1 MDYLIKRLVL
11 LSLGSLFISGCAN
24 TSYQKTMIES
34 DITGFYSYTKSMIG
48 VASVQAVQLNSDGSG
63 FNCSYSVGKPGINK
77 VPIKHI
83 GNNIWASSSF
93 GTAEITK
100 NSDGSISWGPYSTY
114 YPEKIENTNCK

>member
-1 MDYLIKRLVL
+1 MKILLLVAISAL
-11 LSLGSLFISGCAN
+11 LISGCAN
-24 TSYQKTMIES
+24 TSYRKPAVES
-34 DITGFYSYTKSMIG
+34 DITGFYSYTKTII
-48 VASVQAVQLNSDGSG
+48 AATSVQAIQLNSDGSG
-63 FNCSYSVGKPGINK
+63 FNCSYSVGEPGVTK

-83 GNNIWASSSF
+83 GNNVWASSSF